1 MVATIDPTDPA
12 LDGPI
17 RLPERQSGSGTSENE
32 IKSMWRQSMLGAADD
47 CRLLAVLPAQGPTFA
62 RLRERLKLAEGA
74 CRQMCWW
81 RDDTRWLYLAP
92 MLEQTHQMVLEMIR
106 MHAARHL
113 FLKLEHTLRKLI
125 RDADILENAKTGHVG
140 MILPESQKLDR
151 TEGRPM
157 QVLSPNG
164 SSQPHR

>member
-1 MVATIDPTDPA
+1 
-12 LDGPI
+12 
-17 RLPERQSGSGTSENE
+17 
-32 IKSMWRQSMLGAADD
+32 MWRDAMTGAADD

-106 MHAARHL
+106 MHAARQL

-157 QVLSPNG
+157 QVLSPNAP
-164 SSQPHR
+164 SQPHR